1 MPPAT
6 PPTMIR
12 TTINR
17 PASATAVGSV
27 DVTGGGEARTS
38 SVVVATAATA
48 STVTPKDEL
57 REETLLVTRV
67 FSAAVAAAELGAAI
81 LASTRTD
88 AEATVR
94 LMSCAVIPLPNVV
107 ARALLK
113 ASASKAS
120 TVPEMVMVHETI
132 SR

>member
-67 FSAAVAAAELGAAI
+67 FSAAVAAAELGAAS
-81 LASTRTD
+81 LRRLGRTR
-88 AEATVR
+88 R
-94 LMSCAVIPLPNVV
+94 
-107 ARALLK
+107 R
-113 ASASKAS
+113 
-120 TVPEMVMVHETI
+120 
-132 SR
+132 R